1 MALEQP
7 VNGSQRSHDSLF
19 SHWSIS
25 STERRIVT
33 GKPSFSNRANHTR
46 WIGRS
51 RPVFVLSSTNRIRP
65 PGSSTMRSG
74 IPAMVGNSLIA
85 TPSTRRTRSARC
97 RSIED
102 SRTVG
107 LDPVVAWGAGDD
119 VDRLA
124 VIQLDEH
131 PTLGGLT
138 DDASA
143 ELRDDPLTDVEQVPS

>member
-46 WIGRS
+46 WIGRT

-85 TPSTRRTRSARC
+85 TPSTRRTRSATC

-102 SRTVG
+102 SRMSQDFRHDVSSAGGDHSVAYLFGDVG
-107 LDPVVAWGAGDD
+107 ARPGPEI
-119 VDRLA
+119 RLGEPH
-124 VIQLDEH
+124 D
-131 PTLGGLT
+131 
-138 DDASA
+138 
-143 ELRDDPLTDVEQVPS
+143 